1 MAKMNALLKPVGLR
15 PPVSASA
22 TSVSSEQLH
31 YNQ

>member
-1 MAKMNALLKPVGLR
+1 LLKPVGLR